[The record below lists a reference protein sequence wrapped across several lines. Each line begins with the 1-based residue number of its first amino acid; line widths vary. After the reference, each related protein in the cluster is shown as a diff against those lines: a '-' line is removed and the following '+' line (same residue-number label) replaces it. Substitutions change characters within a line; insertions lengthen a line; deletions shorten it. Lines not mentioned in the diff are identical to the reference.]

1 MLKKMSIKKILV
13 STSVLFALFLVYLI
27 PKESIN
33 TLDDVKQKLEY
44 VDKNAIT
51 SSIYL
56 MDSENY
62 LARANVLVNTK
73 DTEIESRAKEL
84 LEILIKDGVGE
95 SKIPNGFR
103 TIIPSDTKILSIKYE
118 QEVLKIDLSK
128 EFLDVDKNLEEKIVE
143 AVVYTL
149 TTIKDIDKIVLYVEG
164 DVLTKLPKTKIN
176 LPSTLDRSF
185 GINKEYDVSTTKN
198 INQVTVFYVNK
209 FNEEYYYVPVTKYL
223 NDDREKI
230 KIIVDELT
238 SSTNYNTNLMSFL
251 DNNTK
256 LLSVTN
262 NDNIMELEF
271 NKSILNNFN
280 TKDILEEVIYT
291 IALSVEANY
300 DIDQLVF
307 SVESEKVY
315 KSVLKE
321 IN

>member
-1 MLKKMSIKKILV
+1 MLKRMSIKKILV

-33 TLDDVKQKLEY
+33 TLDDVQQKLEY
-44 VDKNAIT
+44 VDKNIIT

-56 MDSENY
+56 MDSDNY
-62 LARANVLVNTK
+62 LARATVLVNTK

-84 LEILIKDGVGE
+84 VEILIKDGKGE

-103 TIIPSDTKILSIKYE
+103 SIIPSDTKILSIKYE
-118 QEVLKIDLSK
+118 QGVLKIDMSK
-128 EFLDVDKNLEEKIVE
+128 EFLDVEENLEEKIVE
-143 AVVYTL
+143 ALVYTL
-149 TTIKDIDKIVLYVEG
+149 TNIKEIDKIILYVDG
-164 DVLTKLPKTKIN
+164 DILTKLPKTKIN

-185 GINKEYDVSTTKN
+185 GINKEYDVSTMKN

-209 FNEEYYYVPVTKYL
+209 FNEDYYYVPVTKYL

-230 KIIVDELT
+230 KIVIDELT
-238 SSTNYNTNLMSFL
+238 GSSNYHSNLMSFL
-251 DNNTK
+251 DNDTK

-291 IALSVEANY
+291 IALSVDANY
-300 DIDQLVF
+300 NINQLVF
-307 SVESEKVY
+307 SVESEEVY